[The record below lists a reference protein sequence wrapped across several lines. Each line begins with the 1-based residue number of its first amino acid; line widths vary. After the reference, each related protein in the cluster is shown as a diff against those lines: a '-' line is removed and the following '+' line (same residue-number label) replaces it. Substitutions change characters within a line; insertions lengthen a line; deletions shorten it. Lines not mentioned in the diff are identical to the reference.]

1 MTRLLVIPLLAST
14 AIALAACGD
23 AAPAAT
29 AAEPLVRDS
38 AGITI
43 VENQAPAWREGEGWR
58 VSAEPVLEIGM
69 IDGPEAYQLDGV
81 RNAARLP
88 DGSIVVADGGS
99 RQVRIYDADGR
110 HLRSMG
116 GQGGGPGEFETL
128 ALVRPFRGDSIAAWD
143 SRQKRLTV
151 FDPDGAVGRVL
162 TVEGVTGWM
171 VPTLGWFDD
180 GSLVVSPGMTPQ
192 ALMQAES
199 GPRREERTYL
209 RVDPEGGIDTIATV
223 PGRDEVVYHEGTSFG
238 TRNVLFGRDAHAALR
253 GDVLVAGE
261 SGHFAVTRYGPD
273 GAPDH
278 VTRVSTEPRTVTQA
292 ELAAARERAMES
304 QRETGRRLAEQMG
317 RPVEEPTVQFT
328 HREAHPFF
336 DALELDTTG
345 HLWAREPLP
354 GDAEDGEAP
363 RTWQVFDPEGVWLG
377 SVETPAG
384 VRVTEIGEDYLL
396 GIVRDDLD
404 VEYVRMYRLVKPE
417 A

>member
-1 MTRLLVIPLLAST
+1 LRRFSSP
-14 AIALAACGD
+14 D
-23 AAPAAT
+23 AAMPHPRAT
-29 AAEPLVRDS
+29 DPVVRDS

-43 VENQAPAWREGEGWR
+43 VENQAPRWRDGEGWR

-99 RQVRIYDADGR
+99 RKVRIYDADGR
-110 HLRSMG
+110 HLRSVG

-143 SRQKRLTV
+143 SRQQRLTM
-151 FDPDGAVGRVL
+151 FDRDGTVGRVL
-162 TVEGVTGWM
+162 TVEGATGWL
-171 VPTLGWFDD
+171 VPALGWFDD

-209 RVDPEGGIDTIATV
+209 RVDPESGIDTIATL

-238 TRNVLFGRDAHAALR
+238 TRKVLFGRDAHAVLR
-253 GDVLVAGE
+253 GDALVAGE
-261 SGHFAVTRYGPD
+261 SGYFAITRYNAD
-273 GAPDH
+273 GAPH
-278 VTRVSTEPRTVTQA
+278 HITRVTAASRTVTQA
-292 ELAAARERAMES
+292 ELAAARERAMEA

-317 RPVEEPTVQFT
+317 RPKEEPTVQFA
-328 HREAHPFF
+328 HRETHPFF
-336 DALELDTTG
+336 DALELGTAG
-345 HLWAREPLP
+345 HLWVRDPVP
-354 GDAEDGEAP
+354 GGAEDGEAP
-363 RTWQVFDPEGVWLG
+363 RTWQISDPEGVWLG

-396 GIVRDDLD
+396 GVVRDDFD
-404 VEYVRMYRLVKPE
+404 VEYVRIYWLERR
-417 A
+417 